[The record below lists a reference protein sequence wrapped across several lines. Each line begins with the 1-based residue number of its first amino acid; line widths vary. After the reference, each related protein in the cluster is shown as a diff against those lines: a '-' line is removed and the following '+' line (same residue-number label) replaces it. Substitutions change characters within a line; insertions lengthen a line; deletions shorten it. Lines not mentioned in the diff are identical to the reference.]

1 MKRDHWTES
10 DIQELKSRIDAT
22 DLVCGVDEVGRGP
35 LAGPVVACAI
45 IMPKGERIEGVRDS
59 KKVSEIKREKL
70 YDQILEHCIA
80 WGIGQSS
87 EQFIDEINIRQ
98 ATLRAMKEAVEALT
112 DHQGHHVIPELV
124 VIDAETIDIA
134 YPQIGIIHGDDRIY
148 TISCASIVAKVY
160 RDRQMIALAE
170 KYPEYDLAKNKGYGT
185 KAHMEAIRKFG
196 ILPIHRRSFIHEEGL
211 REYQE
216 KHSTSR

>member
-1 MKRDHWTES
+1 MR
-10 DIQELKSRIDAT
+10 ELKSRIDAT

-98 ATLRAMKEAVEALT
+98 ATLR
-112 DHQGHHVIPELV
+112 
-124 VIDAETIDIA
+124 
-134 YPQIGIIHGDDRIY
+134 
-148 TISCASIVAKVY
+148 
-160 RDRQMIALAE
+160 
-170 KYPEYDLAKNKGYGT
+170 
-185 KAHMEAIRKFG
+185 
-196 ILPIHRRSFIHEEGL
+196 
-211 REYQE
+211 
-216 KHSTSR
+216 